1 MKTYKYYL
9 FAACMLFSLK
19 CAAQATQGTLEIIKS
34 MNYYYVND
42 KKVCM
47 LNYTLINE
55 SDSTYLF
62 WIESDREILQ
72 KSESEIVEK
81 YFYAMHGDWNLSQ
94 LALDFNVE
102 NYTIDVFLN
111 FLKYLKPSESFT
123 IQVISTED
131 VSESKK
137 SEIFNYIDAHMV
149 LIKEST
155 LNHYVKVINSFNPI
169 IFYPNSFIVL
179 PIEMCSANNAEKSK
193 KQFNE

>member
-1 MKTYKYYL
+1 MKTYQYYL
-9 FAACMLFSLK
+9 FAACVLFSLK
-19 CAAQATQGTLEIIKS
+19 CVAQDTQGTLEIIKN

-42 KKVCM
+42 QKIYM
-47 LNYTLINE
+47 LNYTLINK

-62 WIESDREILQ
+62 WIEGDREILQ
-72 KSESEIVEK
+72 KSESEIIEK

-102 NYTIDVFLN
+102 NYTIDIFSF
-111 FLKYLKPSESFT
+111 FLKYIKPNENFT

-137 SEIFNYIDAHMV
+137 SEIFNYIDTHKV

-155 LNHYVKVINSFNPI
+155 LSHYVKEINSFNPI
-169 IFYPNSFIVL
+169 IFYPKNFIVL
-179 PIEMCSANNAEKSK
+179 PIEMCPL
-193 KQFNE
+193 